1 MLHHEEKFILDTNF
15 IISAF
20 EKNPSTITTFIKK
33 IRNLN
38 IQLLITNHIIKEI
51 RWYLRRRII
60 NEITIK
66 EVSTKEIRKLLS
78 ELEKKKISPPH
89 FPDLSN
95 IVLAKKLSGTVVTS
109 DLQLVKTCEELGIPV
124 HMSSS
129 FVFFLKEKANDF
141 ADKKYLNELYDN
153 ILSDE
158 IKHSVEQSE
167 IYNPVY
173 RIKEIQLH
181 AIKVLQKLPKI
192 SPHKPQEMV
201 FLKEENE
208 LLDLINEIE
217 FEMPNYITQIR
228 DAKNLETLEIE
239 LKDIYN
245 QINDIVWQLQ
255 LLLKTR
261 KSLILSASIRIK
273 ARILF
278 ILSIVEFTLLNFGK
292 LENTLNI
299 LSEIASTSPDM
310 VSDLFMD
317 LQFLRMVFFFVTQ
330 NYNRLTGYFS
340 DNFLL
345 LCEIERR
352 TDLTKLTRTIIFAC
366 TILESRVIDKN
377 ASLEGKKEISLLF
390 QLGYILLQKRKI
402 ENSLLILL
410 QTHYLALQISDEELI
425 RNSLELMIVIHYI
438 SNENISTEIEQGI
451 LELKK
456 LNPFNVPVFSIK
468 EELDLGIFTEKEF
481 RSFDSFP
488 SLLKEWFYIYDYL
501 IKDEEGQ
508 TKTVIFVINPYFSP
522 KTVFITTQSLPMY
535 ELRPGRQIKI
545 IKGML
550 KISKC
555 NYNYEKKEVDLVIEI
570 KEALFSLRD
579 PWGMKIL
586 R

>member
-1 MLHHEEKFILDTNF
+1 LLKHKNKFILDTNF

-20 EKNPSTITTFIKK
+20 EKNPSTINIFIKK
-33 IRNLN
+33 IRSLN
-38 IQLLITNHIIKEI
+38 IQLLITNHIIKEV

-78 ELEKKKISPPH
+78 EIEKKGISPPH

-95 IVLAKKLSGTVVTS
+95 IVLARKLEGTVVTS
-109 DLQLVKTCEELGIPV
+109 DLQLLKTCEELGVPV

-129 FVFFLKEKANDF
+129 FVFFLKEKVNNF
-141 ADKKYLNELYDN
+141 EDKKFFNELYDI

-158 IKHSVEQSE
+158 IMHSVEQSE
-167 IYNPVY
+167 TYNPVY

-181 AIKVLQKLPKI
+181 AIKVLQNLPKI
-192 SPHKPQEMV
+192 SPNKTQEMF

-228 DAKNLETLEIE
+228 DGTDLETLEVE

-255 LLLKTR
+255 LQLKTR

-278 ILSIVEFTLLNFGK
+278 ALSIVEFTLLNFGK

-299 LSEIASTSPDM
+299 LSEIVSSSPDM

-317 LQFLRMVFFFVTQ
+317 LQFLRMVFLFVTQ

-345 LCEIERR
+345 LCEIEKRK
-352 TDLTKLTRTIIFAC
+352 DLTKLTRTIIFAC

-390 QLGYILLQKRKI
+390 QLGYILLQKRNI
-402 ENSLLILL
+402 ENALLILL
-410 QTHYLALQISDEELI
+410 QTHYLALQIKDEELI
-425 RNSLELMIVIHYI
+425 RNSLELMIVVHYI
-438 SNENISTEIEQGI
+438 SNENISTEIEKGI
-451 LELKK
+451 IELKK

-468 EELDLGIFTEKEF
+468 EEFDLNIFTNTEF
-481 RSFDSFP
+481 KPIDEFP

-501 IKDEEGQ
+501 IKEEEGQ
-508 TKTVIFVINPYFSP
+508 TKTAIFVISPYFSP

-550 KISKC
+550 KIRKC
-555 NYNYEKKEVDLVIEI
+555 SYNYEKREVDLVIEI
-570 KEALFSLRD
+570 KEPLFSLRD
-579 PWGMKIL
+579 PWGMKII